1 MNCTPIQ
8 NEKILKAVQSLKQTE
23 GAKRKFTQ
31 SVDLAVN
38 IENVDLKKPENRIRE
53 VVNLP
58 HQPKGKSIKICVI
71 ADGEMGVKAKQAGA
85 DMVLGKAEIERL
97 TGDKKAAK
105 KLASGYDFFLARA
118 DLMPAVGK
126 ALGQTLAPK
135 GKMADPV
142 PPNADIVAMITRYKK
157 SVRVRIR
164 DQPLIHLRIGTE
176 GMEDKELADN
186 IVAVLSTI
194 EQKFKTSKALRSVYL
209 KKTMGAPIKIEL

>member
-1 MNCTPIQ
+1 MPIQ
-8 NEKILKAVQSLKQTE
+8 NDKILKAVQTIKQAE
-23 GAKRKFTQ
+23 GAQRKFTQ

-58 HQPKGKSIKICVI
+58 FPPKGKSIKVCVI
-71 ADGEMGVKAKQAGA
+71 ADGDMGVKAKNAGA
-85 DMVLGKAEIERL
+85 DMVLARADIERM

-105 KLASGYDFFLARA
+105 KLASSYDFFLARA
-118 DLMPAVGK
+118 DLMPVFGK

-142 PPNADIVAMITRYKK
+142 PPAADIATIIARYKK

-164 DQPLIHLRIGTE
+164 DQPLIHCRVGTE
-176 GMEDKELADN
+176 GMEDKELTDN
-186 IVAVLSTI
+186 VAAVLSTL
-194 EQKFKTSKALRSVYL
+194 ETKFKTSKALKSVYL
-209 KKTMGAPIKIEL
+209 KKTMGPPVRIEL

>member
-1 MNCTPIQ
+1 MPIS
-8 NEKILKAVQSLKQTE
+8 NENILKAVQSLKQAE

-31 SVDLAVN
+31 SVDLSVN

-58 HQPKGKSIKICVI
+58 HPPKGKDIKICVM
-71 ADGEMGVKAKQAGA
+71 ADGDMGVKAKQAGA
-85 DMVLGKAEIERL
+85 DKVLGRAEVEAL

-105 KLASGYDFFLARA
+105 KLASSYDFFLARA
-118 DLMPAVGK
+118 DFMSAVGK

-142 PPNADIVAMITRYKK
+142 PPNADIVAIINRYRK

-164 DQPLIHLRIGTE
+164 DQPLIHLRVGTE
-176 GMEDKELADN
+176 EMEDKELADN
-186 IVAVLSTI
+186 ISAVLSTI
-194 EQKFKTSKALRSVYL
+194 EAKFKTSKALRSVYV
-209 KKTMGAPIKIEL
+209 KKTMGAPIKVEL